1 MIDSSS
7 IDSLIGAD
15 VHGSDDAKIG
25 TVGQVYV
32 EDSTQ
37 TPTWVTVR
45 TGLFGSS
52 ESFAPLADASYE
64 GGVLRVGYEK
74 SFVKDAPRIEDDGQL
89 SADEEQALYSYYG
102 LGGTAA
108 APTEAPLYDQDAD
121 RGADA
126 DRDVDRSAGID
137 RDRGTEGHDTSG
149 PTTDDAMTR
158 SEERLRVGTERVEAG
173 RARLRKHIV
182 TEQVSKTVPVSHD
195 EVTLTREPITEANA
209 GDALAGPDLSE
220 EEHEVVLTE
229 ERVVTAKETVPVER
243 VSLGTET
250 VTEQRTVD
258 ADVSHEEIELVE
270 PEDTRTGTRS
280 GAEETVVDRDARS

>member
-1 MIDSSS
+1 MIDSSTV
-7 IDSLIGAD
+7 DHLIGAD
-15 VHGSDDAKIG
+15 VHGTDDAKIG

-32 EDSTQ
+32 DNESQ
-37 TPTWVTVR
+37 QPTWVTIR

-52 ESFAPLADASYE
+52 ESFAPLSDASFD
-64 GGVLRVGYEK
+64 GGVVRVAYEK
-74 SFVKDAPRIEDDGQL
+74 SFVKDAPRIEDDGAL
-89 SADEEQALYSYYG
+89 TADDEQALYSYYG
-102 LGGTAA
+102 VGGTRAGS
-108 APTEAPLYDQDAD
+108 PLYDQDAD
-121 RGADA
+121 AGSTTDFVTDGHDTTDHGAT
-126 DRDVDRSAGID
+126 G
-137 RDRGTEGHDTSG
+137 RGTEGHDTSG

-158 SEERLRVGTERVEAG
+158 SEERLRVGTETVEAG

-182 TEQVSKTVPVSHD
+182 TEQVSKTGPVSHD

-250 VTEQRTVD
+250 VTEQQRVD
-258 ADVSHEEIELVE
+258 EEVSHEEIELVD
-270 PEDTRTGTRS
+270 PTTTRTTTDDGTGTRS
-280 GAEETVVDRDARS
+280 

>member
-74 SFVKDAPRIEDDGQL
+74 AFVKDAPRIEDDGQL

-102 LGGTAA
+102 LGTDA

-121 RGADA
+121 RGT
-126 DRDVDRSAGID
+126 DRSADLDRD

-149 PTTDDAMTR
+149 PNTDDAMTR

-195 EVTLTREPITEANA
+195 EVTLTREPITEGNA

-270 PEDTRTGTRS
+270 PEATGTRTS
-280 GAEETVVDRDARS
+280 AEETVADRDARS